1 MAIGMTLGN
10 MPVFMS
16 ELPEKATYSF
26 FGYYYWLVML
36 SHFCLIWQFISKY
49 KKTQLIWVTRADL

>member
-1 MAIGMTLGN
+1 MTIGMTLGN

-26 FGYYYWLVML
+26 L
-36 SHFCLIWQFISKY
+36 SI
-49 KKTQLIWVTRADL
+49 TTG